1 MKTYVELSLVAVL
14 IALLYQPSNSVT
26 LFAKSVLGKAALII
40 AIVVISHQFGMNAGL
55 LTAIIAVVLLNH
67 TIEGNGENIL
77 LPANLPYCK
86 DKVGEERKN
95 CLNQQHPIKHPIK
108 DGFEG
113 GNCEDGDEE
122 CFKGNSIEK
131 PPPKTPKQKV
141 DAMAAA
147 ALAGQTLPESFSNYT
162 LDDAADFGNLKS
174 TLSALDSQE
183 NIKRSMRAA
192 EYAKTAPAGSA
203 IMTNHLDTA
212 NAVNNN
218 SPLLAGLF

>member
-67 TIEGNGENIL
+67 TIEGNEDLN
-77 LPANLPYCK
+77 LPANLIYCK
-86 DKVGEERKN
+86 DKVGEARKL
-95 CLNQQHPIKHPIK
+95 CLLQKHPI
-108 DGFEG
+108 EG
-113 GNCEDGDEE
+113 MGNCGDGDKACLSGDSFEQR
-122 CFKGNSIEK
+122 
-131 PPPKTPKQKV
+131 PPKTLEHMAKAK
-141 DAMAAA
+141 AAA
-147 ALAGQTLPESFSNYT
+147 AAAGQTLPESFSNYT

-174 TLSALDSQE
+174 TLNALDSQE

>member
-67 TIEGNGENIL
+67 TIEGNEDLN
-77 LPANLPYCK
+77 LPANLIYCK
-86 DKVGEERKN
+86 DKVGEDRKI
-95 CLNQQHPIKHPIK
+95 CLNQQN
-108 DGFEG
+108 FTNREG
-113 GNCEDGDEE
+113 MENCKEGDKV
-122 CFKGNSIEK
+122 CLKGDSIEQ
-131 PPPKTPKQKV
+131 PPAKTPEQE
-141 DAMAAA
+141 AMAQAA
-147 ALAGQTLPESFSNYT
+147 ATAAGINLNEYFSNYT

>member
-67 TIEGNGENIL
+67 TIEGNGEKIQL
-77 LPANLPYCK
+77 AANLIYCK
-86 DKVGEERKN
+86 DKVGKDRDN
-95 CLNQQHPIKHPIK
+95 CLLQKHPNK

-113 GNCEDGDEE
+113 GNCKKDDKKCLEGISNEQ
-122 CFKGNSIEK
+122 
-131 PPPKTPKQKV
+131 PPAKTPEQKV
-141 DAMAAA
+141 RAQAAA
-147 ALAGQTLPESFSNYT
+147 TAAGINLGEYFSNYT